1 MVFRKGETNPGWDG
15 FQLVWLNLAFF
26 SFFLSALCGDGS
38 WGSGASPSSSCC
50 LSPSSVSISVHC
62 CPSFL
67 LFSRSPF
74 SLSSSYHAPSP
85 LTALLSSRSMCCSFP
100 AFSLLQVLREPASPP
115 WARVEHSTELSFV
128 NMFSKIPVF
137 VVVVC
142 LISSLLCRL

>member
-1 MVFRKGETNPGWDG
+1 MVFRKGETNQGGMD
-15 FQLVWLNLAFF
+15 F
-26 SFFLSALCGDGS
+26 SLCGWTWPFSRSSSLHSVGMVPS
-38 WGSGASPSSSCC
+38 GSGASPSSSCF
-50 LSPSSVSISVHC
+50 LSPSSVSISVLC

-85 LTALLSSRSMCCSFP
+85 LTALLSSHSMCCSFP
-100 AFSLLQVLREPASPP
+100 ACSLLQVLREPASPP

-137 VVVVC
+137 VVVC